1 MPRTI
6 LVSLLFAAL
15 LAGCSSLRFPGVY
28 RIDIPQGNVV
38 SQDMLAELEPGMTPE
53 QVRFVL
59 GPPTLTD
66 PFTPD
71 TWLYLL
77 HYQPGKA
84 DTVKQQVVV
93 YFEGG
98 RYSRYEGQALAD
110 VRERTSGR
118 RDRELELRAEDRRRD
133 GGTVD
138 QEPLNDPE
146 PDPGA
151 PPSTPEATTV
161 PLPRS

>member
-1 MPRTI
+1 MPRFI
-6 LVSLLFAAL
+6 ALSLLLTVL

-38 SQDMLAELEPGMTPE
+38 TGEMLADLEPGMTPE

-71 TWLYLL
+71 TWFYLL
-77 HYQPGKA
+77 HYQTGNA
-84 DTVKQQVVV
+84 ETVEQQIVVF
-93 YFEGG
+93 FEGG
-98 RYSRYEGQALAD
+98 QYSHYDGEPVAN

-118 RDRELELRAEDRRRD
+118 RDRELEQRARDRKEDNL
-133 GGTVD
+133 VD
-138 QEPLNDPE
+138 PEPLNDPE
-146 PDPGA
+146 PDPGTQT
-151 PPSTPEATTV
+151 TPDATTV
-161 PLPRS
+161 PIPRS